1 MRRRGRRC
9 AGGPACVE
17 LYVWCSHLWRAGEAC
32 SGAGRVQDPTLAK
45 RMGHAVTLE
54 ALAYETQA
62 RKSKDA
68 PYRSM

>member
-1 MRRRGRRC
+1 M
-9 AGGPACVE
+9 
-17 LYVWCSHLWRAGEAC
+17 
-32 SGAGRVQDPTLAK
+32 QDPTLAK